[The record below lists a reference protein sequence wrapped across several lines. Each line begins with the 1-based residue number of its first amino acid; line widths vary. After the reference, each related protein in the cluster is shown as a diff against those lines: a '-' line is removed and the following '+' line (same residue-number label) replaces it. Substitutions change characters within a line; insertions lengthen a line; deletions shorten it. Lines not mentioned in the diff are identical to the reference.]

1 MKDGLVTQIV
11 DAKGQSKALNAPNMR
26 VAGPPHASLLG
37 ALRMPAAFALF
48 ALIVAA
54 PALADD
60 KPPPQDSAAIEGC
73 IKAKTGHGW
82 AWEQCIGV
90 ISEPCSKDEESM
102 PPYKVIACYDR
113 ERLVW
118 DDILNKSYQVL
129 RKALDEDQQTKLR
142 EMQRAW
148 IASRD
153 KSCGFLYDYFQG
165 TMANP
170 MIAAC
175 LARETGRR
183 ALYLRGFADDVA
195 DRK

>member
-1 MKDGLVTQIV
+1 VICLAVLILMLLVT
-11 DAKGQSKALNAPNMR
+11 
-26 VAGPPHASLLG
+26 
-37 ALRMPAAFALF
+37 
-48 ALIVAA
+48 A
-54 PALADD
+54 PASFAQE
-60 KPPPQDSAAIEGC
+60 KPAPKDSAKIERC
-73 IKAKTGHGW
+73 MKAKTGHGW

-90 ISEPCSKDEESM
+90 ISEPCSKDEASM
-102 PPYKVIACYDR
+102 PPSAVIACYDR
-113 ERLVW
+113 ERAVW
-118 DDILNKSYQVL
+118 DDILNKSYQTV
-129 RKALDEDQQTKLR
+129 RKALDEDQQVKLR

-153 KSCGFLYDYFQG
+153 KSCEFLYDYFQG

-195 DRK
+195 ERK

>member
-1 MKDGLVTQIV
+1 MRSALVFI
-11 DAKGQSKALNAPNMR
+11 ALL
-26 VAGPPHASLLG
+26 V
-37 ALRMPAAFALF
+37 
-48 ALIVAA
+48 IA
-54 PALADD
+54 PAFADD
-60 KPPPQDSAAIEGC
+60 KPNAKDAAAIEKC
-73 IKAKTGHGW
+73 VKAKTGRHW
-82 AWEQCIGV
+82 AWEQCIGIV
-90 ISEPCSKDEESM
+90 SEPCSKNEERM
-102 PPYKVIACYDR
+102 PPSEVIACADR

-118 DDILNKSYQVL
+118 DAILNKSYQSL
-129 RKALDEDQQTKLR
+129 LKALDDEQQGKLR

-153 KSCGFLYDYFQG
+153 KNCDFLYDYFQG

-175 LARETGRR
+175 LARATGMQ